1 MKQIMTSEIISA
13 NAFHPRMSSIQ
24 MNNTGNFIF
33 GVKQIP
39 LLRKLDYL
47 SQKDYHPIFRLSFK
61 KRQLYYTVKK
71 AT

>member
-1 MKQIMTSEIISA
+1 MTSEIISA

-47 SQKDYHPIFRLSFK
+47 SQ
-61 KRQLYYTVKK
+61 
-71 AT
+71 